1 MKHSHSVS
9 ALALTAMLG
18 FASQASADTRLLVNC
33 FWPSSHFACSE
44 ILPGWIDEVERVT
57 EGRVR
62 GIIPPR
68 SVAPPPEQLAA
79 VVGGVAD
86 VSVSFNGFVEEAVG
100 ARVAMMPFV
109 AIRNAERMSRA
120 LWATNRQFFPDEVT
134 SVHLLSQFVIGAGEL
149 YSQTDTPINSI
160 EDLASRRMWVLPGP
174 LARIAAQIGSGVVS
188 TPAVESNEIISRGVV
203 DGHLG
208 LDPQGVQSFQL
219 LPYTRSTTRLS
230 RPIYTTSFS
239 VFINNDT
246 WAGISP
252 EDQEAIMSVSGDV
265 LGAAFGA
272 RWDAAV
278 AQGVAAYADAGVDVV
293 DADPAFEAALVE
305 ASRFVT
311 TGWLADA
318 AARGIDGQA
327 ALDFYIG
334 QLSDAAN

>member
-1 MKHSHSVS
+1 MKHINTVS
-9 ALALTAMLG
+9 ALALAASMG
-18 FASQASADTRLLVNC
+18 FAGQASANTRLLVNC
-33 FWPSSHFACSE
+33 FWPSSHFVCSE
-44 ILPGWIDEVERVT
+44 ILPAWIAEVERVT

-62 GIIPPR
+62 GNIPPR

-86 VSVSFNGFVEEAVG
+86 VSISFNGFIEEAIG

-109 AIRNAERMSRA
+109 AIRNAERMSQA
-120 LWATNRQFFPDEVT
+120 LWATNRQFFPDEIT
-134 SVHLLSQFVIGAGEL
+134 SVHLLSQFVIGAAEL

-160 EDLASRRMWVLPGP
+160 EDLASRRMWVLPSP

-208 LDPQGVQSFQL
+208 LDPQDVRSFQL

-230 RPIYTTSFS
+230 HPIYSTSFS

-246 WAGISP
+246 WAEISP
-252 EDQEAIMSVSGDV
+252 EDQQAIMSVSGDV
-265 LGAAFGA
+265 LGEALGA
-272 RWDAAV
+272 RWDIAEAE
-278 AQGVAAYADAGVDVV
+278 GIAAYADAGVEVI

-311 TGWLADA
+311 ADWLTSA
-318 AARGIDGQA
+318 AAHGIDAQA
-327 ALDFYIG
+327 ALDFYKA
-334 QLSDAAN
+334 QLSGDAN